1 MNSDAV
7 AAVTIVAL
15 IGFVAFRQYLSHHR
29 RIMIH
34 RERMAAIEKGLAL
47 PPVEQEIRR
56 TNINIQ
62 RILLLAGLVWI
73 VLGIAGW
80 VTMTAV
86 LAMASE
92 KFTEEIPRGIQYVAI
107 APVGI
112 GLAHLV
118 AFAVGR
124 SKGE

>member
-1 MNSDAV
+1 MDSFGLSAV
-7 AAVTIVAL
+7 CIVAV
-15 IGFVAFRQYLSHHR
+15 IGFIAFRQYLSHHR

-34 RERMAAIEKGLAL
+34 RERMAAIEKGVPL

-56 TNINIQ
+56 SNVNIQ
-62 RILLLAGLVWI
+62 RILLLAGLSWI
-73 VLGIAGW
+73 ALGIAGW
-80 VTMTAV
+80 VTVTAV
-86 LAMASE
+86 LVMASE

-118 AFAVGR
+118 AFAIGR